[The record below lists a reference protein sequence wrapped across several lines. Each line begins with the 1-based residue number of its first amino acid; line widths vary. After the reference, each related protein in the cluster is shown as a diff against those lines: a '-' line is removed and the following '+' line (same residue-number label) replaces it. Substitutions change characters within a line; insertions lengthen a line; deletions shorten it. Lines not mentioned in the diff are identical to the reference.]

1 MIEGAII
8 GAIIGVL
15 VVLFKNKKMKAKGT
29 STLDSDIIEEVKEEE
44 TKKL

>member
-15 VVLFKNKKMKAKGT
+15 VVLIKNMKKKKMDA
-29 STLDSDIIEEVKEEE
+29 STLDSEIIEDVKEEE
-44 TKKL
+44 TKE